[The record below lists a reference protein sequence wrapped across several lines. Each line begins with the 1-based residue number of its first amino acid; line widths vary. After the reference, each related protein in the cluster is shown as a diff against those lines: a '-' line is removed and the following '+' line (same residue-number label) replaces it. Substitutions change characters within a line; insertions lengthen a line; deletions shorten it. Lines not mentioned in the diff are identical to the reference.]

1 MVKTWKDKTL
11 EIISK
16 YDDTATEYILDG
28 HPISQPKL
36 NFINLHHDMKEAILK
51 MCDLPPVFIQQAIDK
66 KVMDSMEK
74 LRALKEVIDAADK
87 QKHNEKLRETA
98 RNMLYY
104 TSGITGLNDWY
115 RYTKTEEDLQNIMLL
130 LHQELDRIAIDYAND
145 NDMDYMPY
153 V

>member
-16 YDDTATEYILDG
+16 YDDTATEYILSG

-51 MCDLPPVFIQQAIDK
+51 MCDLPPLFIQQAIDK
-66 KVMDSMEK
+66 KIMDSMET
-74 LRALKEVIDAADK
+74 LRKLKEAIDAADK
-87 QKHNEKLRETA
+87 RKHDDKLRETIH
-98 RNMLYY
+98 NMLNYA
-104 TSGITGLNDWY
+104 TGLNDWY
-115 RYTKTEEDLQNIMLL
+115 KLTKTEEDLRNIMLIM
-130 LHQELDRIAIDYAND
+130 HQELDRIAIDYAND
-145 NDMDYMPY
+145 NDMDYTPY